1 MPKIQVQIQNVKGI
15 SNATLELPIE
25 NNIYAL
31 VGSNGSGKSTIL
43 QVLAQLIR
51 PKSALFTLRNNDCQN
66 GSLAHFTFDSLED
79 RWEYSENTWNNR
91 FRVRQSPRDLHNNIT
106 MHGIY
111 EGSLFV
117 GTRFDDSTKVDDL
130 IDDGKI
136 TADDVVDANLNV
148 IRDLSYILHGDYT
161 HYQGLKKL
169 RCKKLR
175 EEHNL
180 KNQPH
185 FMENRY
191 GGLISQYRM
200 SSGECLL
207 ASLLDFIHNVVVEGS
222 LPKERPVLMLL
233 DEIELALHPK
243 AVGKFLDLLEQ
254 LIKDYSNL
262 TVILTTHAPE
272 VIRRIKPSNTYMLE
286 NADGHVSCQ
295 TNVYPAYTIREL
307 YTHDTY
313 DFLILCEDTVTKS
326 FVNHVIDKNNLRAG
340 KRIHIT
346 PVGSWKNVLKL
357 HDDLAGNFAVGQG
370 TTLVSILDGDVIDRC
385 NENPEYKPLK
395 KAFLPIASVK
405 KFLYSVLCE
414 NGNPQLKR
422 VIGDKYFQRESIDTL
437 IAKFNKKNPL
447 RSQKLSTLSKD
458 FYDVLID
465 DLSSRDINEPLFLE
479 KLCSDIFPSLNNYQV
494 FEYNLRSMLTR

>member
-1 MPKIQVQIQNVKGI
+1 MPKIQIRIENVKGI
-15 SNATLELPIE
+15 SNATLEFPIE

-31 VGSNGSGKSTIL
+31 VGGNGSGKSTIL
-43 QVLAQLIR
+43 QILAQLIR
-51 PKSALFTLRNNDCQN
+51 PKSALFALRNNDCKD
-66 GSLAHFTFDSLED
+66 GSLVNFAFDSLED
-79 RWEYSENTWNNR
+79 KWEYSENSWHNR
-91 FRVRQSPRDLHNNIT
+91 LRVKQSPKDLHNNIA

-136 TADDVVDANLNV
+136 TSSDVVDANPNV
-148 IRDLSYILHGDYT
+148 IKDMSFILHGDYT
-161 HYQGLKKL
+161 HYRGLKKL

-175 EEHNL
+175 EEHDL

-185 FMENRY
+185 FIENRY

-200 SSGECLL
+200 SSGKCLL

-254 LIKDYSNL
+254 LIKDYPNL

-272 VIRRIKPSNTYMLE
+272 VIRRIKPANTYMLE
-286 NADGHVSCQ
+286 NVDGHVSCQ

-357 HDDLAGNFAVGQG
+357 HDDLANNFAVGQG
-370 TTLVSILDGDVIDRC
+370 TTLVSILDGDAVDSC
-385 NENPEYKPLK
+385 NESPEYKPLK

-414 NGNPQLKR
+414 NLNPQLKR
-422 VIGDKYFQRESIDTL
+422 IIGDKYFQRESIDTL
-437 IAKFNKKNPL
+437 IAEYNKKYPV
-447 RSQKLSTLSKD
+447 RSHKLSKLSKD

-465 DLSSRDINEPLFLE
+465 DLSSRDINEALFLE
-479 KLCSDIFPSLNNYQV
+479 KICNDILQNLNYQS